1 MSCKHRET
9 VWEHL
14 WSDLQQ
20 RRDCA
25 DENASVRFDF
35 FLTNIRNMYFFYFS
49 GYSGPK
55 VCEDDDGS
63 IYCPGIIPG
72 VSLIYFFYNS

>member
-35 FLTNIRNMYFFYFS
+35 FTHKYEICYSSYFS

-55 VCEDDDGS
+55 VCKDDDGS

-72 VSLIYFFYNS
+72 VSFI